1 LHWLK
6 EPNVDLQQGA
16 FQLLSRAIE
25 KHTEMLVV
33 NVATD
38 EDPADIVF
46 PSALIEIVQ
55 EASSGN
61 KERSNGVRY
70 FVLCCILTEKFLVP
84 PPSALILGGA
94 L

>member
-25 KHTEMLVV
+25 KHTETLVV

-46 PSALIEIVQ
+46 PAALIEIVQ

-61 KERSNGVRY
+61 KERSNGVRLLRSMLY
-70 FVLCCILTEKFLVP
+70 P
-84 PPSALILGGA
+84 H
-94 L
+94 